1 MTSAARASW
10 VVLCLA
16 LSGCYMKVGGVES
29 TAGGVHTTTTLSQV
43 AGSAR
48 FSNGAAAFSA
58 SAFSSGQRVSPGAT
72 GGQVSLGKGA
82 TGVLVVGLVFV
93 DLVSYIVGASAPKP
107 LPPGEKIM
115 DTCSC
120 YQKQVIE

>member
-1 MTSAARASW
+1 MTPAARASW

-16 LSGCYMKVGGVES
+16 LSGCYVKMGGVES
-29 TAGGVHTTTTLSQV
+29 TAGGVHTTTTSSQV

-48 FSNGAAAFSA
+48 FSNGAA
-58 SAFSSGQRVSPGAT
+58 AFSSGQRVSPGAT

-93 DLVSYIVGASAPKP
+93 DLVSYIVGVSAPKP